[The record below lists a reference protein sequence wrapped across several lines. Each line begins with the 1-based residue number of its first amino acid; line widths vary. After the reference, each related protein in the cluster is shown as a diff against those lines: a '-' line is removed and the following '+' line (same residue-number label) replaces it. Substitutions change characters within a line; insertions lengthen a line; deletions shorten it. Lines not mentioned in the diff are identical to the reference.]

1 MQNQSQNK
9 TQQAYELSQDIR
21 RFNEFAEGEH
31 DYDADVI
38 EPKRYGREIDDYFW
52 DAEPIVGFERIEMEG
67 TLSMIEG
74 FDYLY
79 TRPKLPV
86 MSRRMLYV
94 LNSVGTFPHQVI
106 SVSIED
112 DAASDYDRN
121 KRSGKYNRHEYVA
134 VQVLEESDFFD
145 YEKSDY
151 TPSRYPDSRIISR
164 VREMV
169 LREPKDG
176 FPPLFRIPERPGVL
190 YVSPQARAALEEAN
204 ITGIH
209 FIDLTLDNYRW
220 VIDN

>member
-9 TQQAYELSQDIR
+9 TQQAYELGRNLD
-21 RFNEFAEGEH
+21 RFEEFAEDEH
-31 DYDADVI
+31 KFDAEVI
-38 EPKRYGREIDDYFW
+38 EPKRYGRKINSYFRKPK
-52 DAEPIVGFERIEMEG
+52 AISEFERIEMEG
-67 TLSMIEG
+67 ILDFIKGT
-74 FDYLY
+74 DYLY
-79 TRPKLPV
+79 TRPKLPI
-86 MSRRMLYV
+86 MSRRMLYII
-94 LNSVGTFPHQVI
+94 NSVGTFPHQVI
-106 SVSIED
+106 SVSIKDNE
-112 DAASDYDRN
+112 SSIYDIN
-121 KRSGKYNRHEYVA
+121 KPSGKYNRHEYVA

-151 TPSRYPDSRIISR
+151 TPSRYPDSRIISH

-220 VIDN
+220 AIDN